1 MTHYFF
7 EETEYDRAK
16 RKVKEIKGF
25 YYNLAC
31 YCIVIP
37 TLIAIN
43 LIFTPGFNWF
53 WFSVAGW
60 GSGLLIHGLTAFG
73 YRPFLGKDWE
83 QKKIKELMEKD
94 RNAKIPNHGK

>member
-1 MTHYFF
+1 MQRYFF

-16 RKVKEIKGF
+16 RKVKEIKSF

-37 TLIAIN
+37 ILVYIN
-43 LIFTPGFNWF
+43 LTFTPHFQWF
-53 WFSVAGW
+53 WFSAAGW
-60 GSGLLIHGLTAFG
+60 GTGLLVHGLAAFS
-73 YRPFLGKDWE
+73 YMPFLGKDWE

-94 RNAKIPNHGK
+94 LNKHKQNY